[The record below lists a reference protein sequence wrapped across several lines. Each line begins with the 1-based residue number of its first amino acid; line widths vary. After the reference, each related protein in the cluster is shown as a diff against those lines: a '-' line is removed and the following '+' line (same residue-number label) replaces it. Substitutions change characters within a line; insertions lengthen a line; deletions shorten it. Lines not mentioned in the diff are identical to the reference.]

1 MGDEPEIT
9 QVEKVLSETLPLD
22 KNLNRK
28 CHINVE
34 AKDGQKNKRQ
44 DSPKKKT
51 KGSRKRKYREKIL
64 GCIR

>member
-22 KNLNRK
+22 KNLNKK

-34 AKDGQKNKRQ
+34 AKNKRW
-44 DSPKKKT
+44 P
-51 KGSRKRKYREKIL
+51 EN
-64 GCIR
+64 